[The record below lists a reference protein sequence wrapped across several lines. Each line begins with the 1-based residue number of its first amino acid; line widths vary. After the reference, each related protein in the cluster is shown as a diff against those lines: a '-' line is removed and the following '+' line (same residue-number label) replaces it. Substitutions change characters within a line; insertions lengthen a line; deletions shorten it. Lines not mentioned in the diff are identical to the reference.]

1 MVGQDGE
8 INWNFTVQ
16 FYQICVFSIK
26 CPPKPPSLKSSFR
39 PPSLQGYKF
48 IFTTTSIRSTNYKI
62 TWRTLVRLL
71 SRKIISCTTTFSST
85 TSRFSEKC
93 EIRQFNWR
101 FTVARCDFTHFPD
114 PTSQIY
120 EFTFIDSTL
129 IHTCAKYFILNKPF

>member
-16 FYQICVFSIK
+16 FYQKVGFSRICHEFKIAHNLTF
-26 CPPKPPSLKSSFR
+26 PTPTILSFR

-71 SRKIISCTTTFSST
+71 SRKIISPTHDHEMLDFMLLIGDLQWRDCILST
-85 TSRFSEKC
+85 LQGLGGK
-93 EIRQFNWR
+93 IKK
-101 FTVARCDFTHFPD
+101 
-114 PTSQIY
+114 PTSKNN
-120 EFTFIDSTL
+120 STQSLTYTCL
-129 IHTCAKYFILNKPF
+129 II